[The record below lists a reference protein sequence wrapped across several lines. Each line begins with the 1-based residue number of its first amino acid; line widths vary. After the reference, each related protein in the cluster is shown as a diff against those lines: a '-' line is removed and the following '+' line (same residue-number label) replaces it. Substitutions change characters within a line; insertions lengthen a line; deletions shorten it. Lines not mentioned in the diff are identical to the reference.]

1 MKTYLQCRCS
11 SIRACGERVV
21 VLPASLTN
29 FREKLNQRIPIYQ
42 ISENFPLSSITSLSI
57 ERVCERC
64 YDIICN
70 SCGAK
75 FRIFIHGHK
84 NFLQFPLMG
93 KNPNKYTCVT
103 PKNSSPSD
111 IKERGQNDRRLN
123 HHTRK
128 HQNQHLRQGT
138 NAIIAEDNKD
148 LPIPLRSFILM
159 KAPKLSEE
167 NEKKDELI
175 NFADDDDDDFDL
187 MFSNSKETLVGSFHN
202 ASLGLPNFPLYS

>member
-21 VLPASLTN
+21 LLPASLTN
-29 FREKLNQRIPIYQ
+29 FREKLDQRIPIYQ
-42 ISENFPLSSITSLSI
+42 ISENFPLTSVTSLSI

-93 KNPNKYTCVT
+93 KDPNKCQNN
-103 PKNSSPSD
+103 KSP
-111 IKERGQNDRRLN
+111 LN
-123 HHTRK
+123 LREKGHNNKKIIRNR
-128 HQNQHLRQGT
+128 QNQNT
-138 NAIIAEDNKD
+138 NASFAEDNSD
-148 LPIPLRSFILM
+148 LPIPLRNFILM
-159 KAPKLSEE
+159 KTPKIIE
-167 NEKKDELI
+167 NDEKKDESLNI
-175 NFADDDDDDFDL
+175 EDDDDFDL

-202 ASLGLPNFPLYS
+202 ASLGLPDFSLLS